1 MARDSD
7 QRGCDRVV
15 RPKRK
20 PIPTIIRIMVLSRQD
35 GRCLGCGDQF
45 TSELAEMDHRPSLIM
60 RPVNAAGTDYE
71 PPQLDPDY
79 LEALCEECH
88 QKRTTGR
95 KPGAERTPTTKGS
108 DVWLAKKF
116 RRLEGEPRKKAKFP
130 KQKNKWPKQKFNSR
144 P

>member
-1 MARDSD
+1 M
-7 QRGCDRVV
+7 
-15 RPKRK
+15 RK
-20 PIPTIIRIMVLSRQD
+20 
-35 GRCLGCGDQF
+35 
-45 TSELAEMDHRPSLIM
+45 
-60 RPVNAAGTDYE
+60 VNVDGTDYE
-71 PPQLDPDY
+71 PPQLDPKY
-79 LEALCEECH
+79 IEALHVPCH

-95 KPGAERTPTTKGS
+95 PPGAERTATVKGS